1 MRSYHHRGART
12 RPQYICLAINGD
24 SASERERVIP
34 SRPRLRPPGYRER
47 EGLTVGAALA
57 LVGVGTGAGVAFP
70 RVGVGTGAGAAAH
83 GAEAGTAAR
92 VAAEAPAGLAV
103 GFAAPFPATVA
114 VAVGVTD
121 GAAGPG
127 VAVSCPTAAALA
139 AGWPGPDWAG
149 TAPAEPAAADAA

>member
-12 RPQYICLAINGD
+12 RPQYICLAIDGD

-47 EGLTVGAALA
+47 ERLTVGVALA
-57 LVGVGTGAGVAFP
+57 LVGVGTGTGAVLAGDGTAAVTLGA
-70 RVGVGTGAGAAAH
+70 TGAGESH
-83 GAEAGTAAR
+83 PGR
-92 VAAEAPAGLAV
+92 PSGLAV
-103 GFAAPFPATVA
+103 GVPAPFPAT

-149 TAPAEPAAADAA
+149 TALAEPAAADAA